1 MQVLDLDQTITN
13 WKAIADSVFVPH
25 TEADYDRLVSILD
38 RLIDQGGEDEHHP
51 LASLMEVLGALIENY
66 ETEHNPELELIINPT
81 LVKLNL

>member
-38 RLIDQGGEDEHHP
+38 RLIDRVGEDENHP
-51 LASLMEVLGALIENY
+51 LASLMEVVGALIENY
-66 ETEHNPELELIINPT
+66 ESEHIPDLEHVSPST
-81 LVKLNL
+81 LLQF